1 MIAAGRWFS
10 VRQGVRLCGA
20 EKLPEPSDSLR
31 MEPEPPMKIR
41 ALLPL
46 LVLPWLCLPLA
57 ADSVVEEIVAR
68 INNDIITR
76 TEFQQSREQVLG
88 ELKQKYGAQADQ
100 MFREQEKDVLRD
112 LIDQRLLVQKG
123 KDLGINPD
131 TEVVK
136 RLDEMRKQMG
146 LATLEDLE
154 KSAEQQGVSFEEVKD
169 NIRNNLITQK
179 VISQE
184 VGSKVQITPEESRQ
198 YYQDHQ
204 KDMEQPEA
212 IRLSEILVAP
222 QSADPKSA
230 PDEAALAAAEQ
241 KARELREQI
250 AKGATFEEVAK
261 KYSSGGSAQ
270 QGGDLGYFERGKL
283 ARELENKT
291 FGMQVNEVSD
301 VIRTKQGFILLKVTE
316 HEQPGV
322 PAYKDVEPKIQ
333 EALYFQKLQPALRA
347 YLTKLREEA
356 YIDIKQGYVDS
367 GASPNQTK
375 PIITTAQVE
384 SEKRKKKRKKLLLF

>member
-1 MIAAGRWFS
+1 MKM
-10 VRQGVRLCGA
+10 RL
-20 EKLPEPSDSLR
+20 LSS
-31 MEPEPPMKIR
+31 
-41 ALLPL
+41 L
-46 LVLPWLCLPLA
+46 LVLPLLCLPLA
-57 ADSVVEEIVAR
+57 ADTVVEEIVAR
-68 INNDIITR
+68 INSEIITR
-76 TEFQQSREQVLG
+76 SEFQQSREQVLG
-88 ELKQKYGAQADQ
+88 ELKQKYGAQAEQ
-100 MFREQEKDVLRD
+100 MFAEQEKDVLRD

-131 TEVVK
+131 TEVIK
-136 RLDEMRKQMG
+136 RLDEMRKSMN
-146 LATLEDLE
+146 LTTMEDLE
-154 KSAEQQGVSFEEVKD
+154 KQAEQQGVSFEEVKD

-184 VGSKVQITPEESRQ
+184 VGAKVQITQDESRQ
-198 YYQDHQ
+198 FYQEHQ
-204 KDMEQPEA
+204 KDMEQPERV
-212 IRLSEILVAP
+212 RLSEILVAP
-222 QSADPKSA
+222 QSADAQGA
-230 PDEAALAAAEQ
+230 PDAAALAAAEQ
-241 KARELREQI
+241 KAHELREQI
-250 AKGATFEEVAK
+250 AKGASFEDVAK
-261 KYSSGGSAQ
+261 QYSKGGSAE

-283 ARELENKT
+283 AKELENKT

-316 HEQPGV
+316 HPVAGV

-347 YLTKLREEA
+347 YLTKLREDA

-384 SEKRKKKRKKLLLF
+384 QEKKKKKKKLLLF